1 MDVAFSLARCVFV
14 VDPNPGTPLCASHWF
29 RLPQLGPV
37 VVVVVVVVVLVLVV
51 VVVVVVVGWVG
62 LGKANIL
69 LLLLVSSIELR

>member
-37 VVVVVVVVVLVLVV
+37 VVVVVVVVVLV
-51 VVVVVVVGWVG
+51 
-62 LGKANIL
+62 
-69 LLLLVSSIELR
+69 VSSAAALAVAIAACSFPDSIDY

>member
-1 MDVAFSLARCVFV
+1 MDVAFFLARCVFV
-14 VDPNPGTPLCASHWF
+14 VDPNRGTPLCASHWF

-37 VVVVVVVVVLVLVV
+37 VVVVVAVVV

>member
-37 VVVVVVVVVLVLVV
+37 VVVVVVLVLVV

>member
-37 VVVVVVVVVLVLVV
+37 VVVVVVVVVLVV

>member
-1 MDVAFSLARCVFV
+1 MDVAFFLARCVFV
-14 VDPNPGTPLCASHWF
+14 VDPNRGTPLCASHWF

-37 VVVVVVVVVLVLVV
+37 VVVVVVVAVV